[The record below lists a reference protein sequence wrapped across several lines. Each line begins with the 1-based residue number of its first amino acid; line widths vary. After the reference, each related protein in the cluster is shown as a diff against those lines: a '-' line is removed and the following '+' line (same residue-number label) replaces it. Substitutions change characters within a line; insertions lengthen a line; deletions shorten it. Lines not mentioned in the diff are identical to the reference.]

1 MKPTTW
7 HAHYC
12 REAWRLYDLVRMATG
27 DFDGFDPVVL
37 RLQEDLAEH
46 LKTCTECKRE
56 KPE

>member
-1 MKPTTW
+1 MTATW
-7 HAHYC
+7 HARYC

-56 KPE
+56 KP